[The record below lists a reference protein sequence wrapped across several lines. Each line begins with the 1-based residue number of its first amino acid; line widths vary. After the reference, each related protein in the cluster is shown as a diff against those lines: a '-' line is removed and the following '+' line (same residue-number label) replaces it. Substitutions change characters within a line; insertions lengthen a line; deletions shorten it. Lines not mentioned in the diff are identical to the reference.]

1 MSYNPRM
8 SMAPRA
14 TAQNQRAPAPTEG
27 DAFMTLV
34 CAHLPLSMSASL
46 TASKPDHEIAGC
58 ITDIGIKFSVSDL
71 QKPNPQIIQK
81 VFEWLA
87 ELLMNTT
94 REVVAPAMRAAAEDM
109 CGGGE
114 AERIFTSDTRDL
126 MAFFVILR
134 KLLREVSRPNSEQGM
149 FRKKPITNT
158 ISVVFTTSHSMIC
171 TSPHMAASSRSS
183 HT

>member
-8 SMAPRA
+8 SMAPR
-14 TAQNQRAPAPTEG
+14 TTSVNQRAPAPQEH

-34 CAHLPLSMSASL
+34 HTHNTILHERIANI
-46 TASKPDHEIAGC
+46 SKPDNEIAGC

-94 REVVAPAMRAAAEDM
+94 RAEDM
-109 CGGGE
+109 CGGD

-126 MAFFVILR
+126 MGFFVILR
-134 KLLREVSRPNSEQGM
+134 KLLREVNRTASW
-149 FRKKPITNT
+149 
-158 ISVVFTTSHSMIC
+158 C
-171 TSPHMAASSRSS
+171 TPS
-183 HT
+183 

>member
-1 MSYNPRM
+1 
-8 SMAPRA
+8 
-14 TAQNQRAPAPTEG
+14 
-27 DAFMTLV
+27 L
-34 CAHLPLSMSASL
+34 L
-46 TASKPDHEIAGC
+46 TASQPDHEIAGC

-94 REVVAPAMRAAAEDM
+94 REVVAPAMRAAAEDI

-134 KLLREVSRPNSEQGM
+134 KLLREVSKLGSISR
-149 FRKKPITNT
+149 T
-158 ISVVFTTSHSMIC
+158 ILQIHN
-171 TSPHMAASSRSS
+171 
-183 HT
+183 